1 MHITRHAQA
10 APYNALGHFNM
21 VGLRLQGME
30 ASPSQHFWVGLS
42 TFLPQGGAES
52 SASDAEKV
60 YVVLSGEITIVTDA
74 GETSLG
80 ALDSCYLAA
89 GERRSI
95 VNRGDAP
102 ASMLVVMSYL
112 PAQG

>member
-1 MHITRHAQA
+1 MHVTRHKQA
-10 APYNALGHFNM
+10 APYDARGHFNM
-21 VGLRLQGME
+21 TGLRLQGMDV
-30 ASPSQHFWVGLS
+30 SPSKHFWVGLS

-60 YVVLSGEITIVTDA
+60 YVVLSGEITVVTDS
-74 GETSLG
+74 GETTLA

-95 VNRGDAP
+95 VNRGDSP

-112 PAQG
+112 PADP